1 VRLRG
6 LCTLDYTVALVPLE
20 AGGDDGAS
28 LRVAQM
34 ADAAA
39 RLRAKA
45 QSLNALAETIVR
57 RREALIKAQVEAARY
72 KGNLFRISSFTV
84 CCLFLF
90 PFAVILLF
98 RPFLPRS
105 AC

>member
-1 VRLRG
+1 
-6 LCTLDYTVALVPLE
+6 LE
-20 AGGDDGAS
+20 AGDDGGAS

-72 KGNLFRISSFTV
+72 KTPLSSPLSNYLLYCLLPLF
-84 CCLFLF
+84 F
-90 PFAVILLF
+90 PFAIILLL
-98 RPFLPRS
+98 RSLLPCSLCFL
-105 AC
+105 

>member
-1 VRLRG
+1 
-6 LCTLDYTVALVPLE
+6 LE
-20 AGGDDGAS
+20 AGDDDGAS

-57 RREALIKAQVEAARY
+57 RREALIKAQVEAAR
-72 KGNLFRISSFTV
+72 
-84 CCLFLF
+84 
-90 PFAVILLF
+90 
-98 RPFLPRS
+98 
-105 AC
+105 